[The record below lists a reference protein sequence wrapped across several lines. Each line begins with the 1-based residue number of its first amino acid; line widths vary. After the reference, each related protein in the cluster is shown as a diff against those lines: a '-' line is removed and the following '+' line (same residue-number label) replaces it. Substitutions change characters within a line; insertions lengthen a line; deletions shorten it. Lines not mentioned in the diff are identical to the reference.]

1 MTANPTKTTAKM
13 LTIHWLCLLL
23 NCKKAHC
30 ILSQM
35 YLVHLHK
42 SNQITTLYY
51 RTMVSFKKKPIQI
64 AVAVM
69 AAANKCK
76 NNKRNLVK
84 MMKMKKKLVRRKAQ
98 KHYLLIIN
106 LAFLYKDSPKKQNK
120 LRFLLEKRI
129 TR

>member
-1 MTANPTKTTAKM
+1 
-13 LTIHWLCLLL
+13 
-23 NCKKAHC
+23 
-30 ILSQM
+30 
-35 YLVHLHK
+35 
-42 SNQITTLYY
+42 
-51 RTMVSFKKKPIQI
+51 MVSFKKKPIQI

-84 MMKMKKKLVRRKAQ
+84 MMKMKKKLVLKKVQ
-98 KHYLLIIN
+98 KHLLIIN